1 MQEKN
6 TGSVEKEPRTGESS
20 ISEQMP
26 TLLIIIPGLWLTA
39 VALVVLLCRGAA
51 RADLAM
57 LTELEARR
65 RQAGQRPPIEGLQE
79 TCELRERRLA
89 ATPLRGRD
97 GRARGE
103 RCAAGS

>member
-1 MQEKN
+1 
-6 TGSVEKEPRTGESS
+6 
-20 ISEQMP
+20 MP
-26 TLLIIIPGLWLTA
+26 TLLVIIPGLWLTA

-57 LTELEARR
+57 LAELEARR
-65 RQAGQRPPIEGLQE
+65 RQAGKRPPIEGLQE
-79 TCELRERRLA
+79 PCETRERRLA
-89 ATPLRGRD
+89 AIAVRDRD